1 MAKKPFPTPY
11 ISSERDKLLH
21 PFGHW
26 PGVKLEPSVSLRVN
40 GVELTPHQMEV
51 VRAIYE
57 TGSQKAAAERM
68 GISTPV
74 LHRYLHQ
81 IEAKCGQKLADSR
94 PTGTVLNAYGEAL
107 AKEYLALQRRMTRGQ
122 AIVVGCTPVTEEL
135 LLSTLSALNDP
146 SAYQLVISDDERNMQ
161 EFQAR
166 LMDVVVLD
174 DPLYAYDTD
183 GALWEEV
190 AEDRLIHVERSS
202 AYGRYR
208 YGAQRIGFRYLE
220 TKGEKYRIERLE
232 YSLTSLY
239 RSNMSFF
246 VNESMAMKKGMA
258 LRSST
263 DPDLLKHKILA
274 MYWDETPAIE
284 LIVKEMKKRSLGN

>member
-1 MAKKPFPTPY
+1 
-11 ISSERDKLLH
+11 
-21 PFGHW
+21 
-26 PGVKLEPSVSLRVN
+26 
-40 GVELTPHQMEV
+40 
-51 VRAIYE
+51 
-57 TGSQKAAAERM
+57 
-68 GISTPV
+68 
-74 LHRYLHQ
+74 
-81 IEAKCGQKLADSR
+81 
-94 PTGTVLNAYGEAL
+94 L

-146 SAYQLVISDDERNMQ
+146 TAYQLVISDDERNMQ

-166 LMDVVVLD
+166 LMDVIVLD

-232 YSLTSLY
+232 YSLASLF

-246 VNESMAMKKGMA
+246 VNESLAMKKGMA
-258 LRSST
+258 LRSGT
-263 DPDLLKHKILA
+263 DPELLKHKILA
-274 MYWDETPAIE
+274 MFWEESPAID